1 MFHIQ
6 YDMVMRLSREW
17 RIYVYASWITCRLP
31 SNNNHMFNLFFIANF
46 SFIFFVAESKCN
58 YIWTKSGSVIIS
70 SLKINLFKDFSC
82 LFGAKLS
89 DHFLILIPDAQNLKE
104 SQSLGEVYIIWFYIS
119 QFTDIAW
126 EQLSGLALSILFL
139 F

>member
-1 MFHIQ
+1 
-6 YDMVMRLSREW
+6 
-17 RIYVYASWITCRLP
+17 
-31 SNNNHMFNLFFIANF
+31 MFNLFFIAKF

-58 YIWTKSGSVIIS
+58 YIWTKISHVS

-82 LFGAKLS
+82 LFGAKFS

-119 QFTDIAW
+119 QFTDIA
-126 EQLSGLALSILFL
+126 
-139 F
+139 